1 MAIAIRKGSNKD
13 LPALMEMI
21 KELGAFEGQPKAVKV
36 TVAQMRRQRK
46 FFSSFVAVDDG
57 KIVGSAIYFFAYSTW
72 VGKSLYLEDLYV
84 KPKYRNRKVGSML
97 LNEIFKLAKKEDC
110 GRVRWQVIHWNK
122 DAIRFYKR
130 HGAKISRKWLNCDFD
145 RKSIDNFLMRNNACA

>member
-1 MAIAIRKGSNKD
+1 MAIAIRKGNDKD

-21 KELGAFEGQPKAVKV
+21 KELGAFERQPKAVRN
-36 TVAQMRRQRK
+36 TVAQMRKQKK
-46 FFSSFVAVDDG
+46 FFKSFIAAEDG

-97 LNEIFKLAKKEDC
+97 LREIFKLAKKEDC

-122 DAIRFYKR
+122 DAIRLYER
-130 HGAKISRKWLNCDFD
+130 HGAKISRQWLNCDFD
-145 RKSIDNFLMRNNACA
+145 RQGIERFLRKSATD